1 MIYVTLPSKS
11 SIDIYPATR
20 FWVSKWT
27 YQRHYMRKK
36 FSFVIYGTARE
47 KSWIQIHEGNE
58 SLLLFKY
65 AWNGCW
71 TERKD
76 TSRTQDHKFTFGWFW
91 YSLWLRFLF
100 QQFYVIVSHGVSIK
114 IYGSDLAMRL
124 GFKENEILRGPTPIV
139 SIYTA
144 LYIYTDIIQKQ
155 LVGDLGAPEK
165 SRYGDTTCVTNEL
178 F

>member
-1 MIYVTLPSKS
+1 MI
-11 SIDIYPATR
+11 
-20 FWVSKWT
+20 
-27 YQRHYMRKK
+27 
-36 FSFVIYGTARE
+36 FV
-47 KSWIQIHEGNE
+47 
-58 SLLLFKY
+58 
-65 AWNGCW
+65 
-71 TERKD
+71 
-76 TSRTQDHKFTFGWFW
+76 
-91 YSLWLRFLF
+91 
-100 QQFYVIVSHGVSIK
+100 VITIPFPTVIISHGVSIK

-124 GFKENEILRGPTPIV
+124 GFKENEILRGHTPIV